1 MPSRRQ
7 FVYMTGGVLAL
18 GASGL
23 ATCQGA
29 RGCQRK
35 RGPEYEA
42 ETASW
47 LAVIR
52 ARGGNGMWMVS
63 RGYHLGDD
71 IIAMATNSPVS
82 HASVLDRDG
91 EHVIE
96 ALGKGVVRTPL
107 STFLHESHRVLLL
120 RPDRWTPERGAGAL
134 ARANGAV
141 GTGYDFLGIVG
152 VPSSTHFYCSELA
165 LWSMGIPV
173 DHPGPQ
179 HVMHPRDLD
188 HFGEV
193 LFDSGDRDGD
203 PDF

>member
-1 MPSRRQ
+1 M
-7 FVYMTGGVLAL
+7 VGGAAAL

-52 ARGGNGMWMVS
+52 ARGGDGMWMVS

-71 IIAMATNSPVS
+71 IIAVATNSPVS
-82 HASVLDRDG
+82 HASVLDHAG
-91 EHVIE
+91 ERVIE

-107 STFLHESHRVLLL
+107 ATFLHESHRVLLL
-120 RPDRWTPERGAGAL
+120 RPHDWTPERGAAAL
-134 ARANGAV
+134 ARAERAIGS
-141 GTGYDFLGIVG
+141 GYDFLGIVG
-152 VPSSTHFYCSELA
+152 APSSTHFYCSELA
-165 LWSMGIPV
+165 LWSMGIGV
-173 DHPGPQ
+173 DRPGPQ

-188 HFGEV
+188 HFAEV

-203 PDF
+203 PDS